1 MNNYGF
7 AESLIDFNENIHIF
21 EEPTFID
28 SQKGKSLLF
37 FLNFLYRYNGT
48 YRNTIYYRCL
58 KADCKVT
65 CKYIQG
71 YTISK
76 MHEHQ
81 NHAILFHKLKTLQTV
96 KATVQQN
103 PLDTRM
109 NIYLKALNQQCSED
123 PDIINYPGALPP
135 FISFKNTINRILK
148 QTRPNIPISNDTIVL
163 TTELIT
169 TFSGDS
175 FLIKNNKLI
184 VFGFVMLVSLSS
196 YTKFIY
202 MDGTFYTCPRFF
214 SQLYTIHI
222 MYNQT
227 MIPIIYALLP
237 DKRKESYIEL
247 FQIIVEYGTLNG
259 IQFSPDMAQTD
270 YEAGAISALQFVFPN
285 ILVKG
290 CFVHFTQAIWRKVQH
305 LGLVKQYK
313 EETAVYTIVRR
324 MSVLPLCKREDIQV
338 VCDSCVD
345 LAAND
350 PLILSFLIYMDTT
363 WINSDAIF
371 PHQIWTRYKIQGPRS
386 NNHLEGYHHSL
397 KRMAKNAHPDIY
409 SLIRVLKD
417 NQRLTELKVI
427 QINNGEIVTGKNKK
441 YVMIN

>member
-1 MNNYGF
+1 MDNYGF

-28 SQKGKSLLF
+28 SQKGNSLLF

-48 YRNTIYYRCL
+48 YRNTINYRCL

-65 CKYIQG
+65 CIYIQG

-135 FISFKNTINRILK
+135 FISVKNAINRILK

-175 FLIKNNKLI
+175 FLIKNNNNKLI
-184 VFGFVMLVSLSS
+184 VFGSVMLVSLSS

-202 MDGTFYTCPRFF
+202 MDGTFYTCPRFLANYI
-214 SQLYTIHI
+214 LYISC
-222 MYNQT
+222 
-227 MIPIIYALLP
+227 II
-237 DKRKESYIEL
+237 KR
-247 FQIIVEYGTLNG
+247 
-259 IQFSPDMAQTD
+259 
-270 YEAGAISALQFVFPN
+270 
-285 ILVKG
+285 
-290 CFVHFTQAIWRKVQH
+290 
-305 LGLVKQYK
+305 
-313 EETAVYTIVRR
+313 
-324 MSVLPLCKREDIQV
+324 
-338 VCDSCVD
+338 
-345 LAAND
+345 
-350 PLILSFLIYMDTT
+350 
-363 WINSDAIF
+363 
-371 PHQIWTRYKIQGPRS
+371 
-386 NNHLEGYHHSL
+386 
-397 KRMAKNAHPDIY
+397 
-409 SLIRVLKD
+409 
-417 NQRLTELKVI
+417 
-427 QINNGEIVTGKNKK
+427 
-441 YVMIN
+441 